1 MTRLNPKLIPL
12 FVALLSIASAAAQ
25 SVPTVKEGQV
35 TGAGFV
41 ITLPT
46 DIVVEPAGTNES
58 THGFYLDLPPRSGNA
73 PIRREGHDSSYRYI
87 AFDTKWDIGD
97 MPSLDKV
104 VDSLTS
110 NILEHIPPEIVGEG
124 PVMLEANLPARL
136 GTLPARRL
144 IIKYRNSQ
152 KKPAIRQII
161 VGYHARKDAAA
172 IIYFLTLNTTQQNFQ
187 DDIGLFSKILSGF
200 KLTDQ

>member
-1 MTRLNPKLIPL
+1 MAICL
-12 FVALLSIASAAAQ
+12 ALLSIASATGQ
-25 SVPTVKEGQV
+25 SIPTVKDGQV
-35 TGAGFV
+35 TGAGFT
-41 ITLPT
+41 ITLPA
-46 DIVVEPAGTNES
+46 DITVDPGATNET
-58 THGFYLDLPPRSGNA
+58 THGFFVELPPRSSNA
-73 PIRREGHDSSYRYI
+73 PVRREGRDSGYRYI

-104 VDSLTS
+104 VDNLTS
-110 NILEHIPPEIVGEG
+110 NILDRMPPEIVGDG

-144 IIKYRNSQ
+144 VIKYRNSQ
-152 KKPAIRQII
+152 KKPAIRQVI
-161 VGYHARKDAAA
+161 VGYRVRKDAGA

-187 DDIGLFSKILSGF
+187 EDIGLFSKILAGF

>member
-1 MTRLNPKLIPL
+1 M
-12 FVALLSIASAAAQ
+12 
-25 SVPTVKEGQV
+25 
-35 TGAGFV
+35 
-41 ITLPT
+41 
-46 DIVVEPAGTNES
+46 
-58 THGFYLDLPPRSGNA
+58 
-73 PIRREGHDSSYRYI
+73 RREGRDSGYRYI

-104 VDSLTS
+104 VDNLTS
-110 NILEHIPPEIVGEG
+110 NILDRMPPEIVGDG

-144 IIKYRNSQ
+144 VIKYRNSQ
-152 KKPAIRQII
+152 KKPAIRQVI
-161 VGYHARKDAAA
+161 VGYRVRKDAGA

-187 DDIGLFSKILSGF
+187 EDIGLFSKILAGF

>member
-1 MTRLNPKLIPL
+1 MIAI
-12 FVALLSIASAAAQ
+12 FIAFLSIASAAAQ
-25 SVPTVKEGQV
+25 SVPTVKDGQV
-35 TGAGFV
+35 IGAGFV
-41 ITLPT
+41 ITLPA
-46 DIVVEPAGTNES
+46 DIAVETAGTDES

-73 PIRREGHDSSYRYI
+73 PIRREGHTSSYRYI

-104 VDSLTS
+104 VDNITG
-110 NILEHIPPEIVGEG
+110 NILDHIPPEIVGYG

-136 GTLPARRL
+136 GTVPARRL

-161 VGYHARKDAAA
+161 VAYHARKDAAA
-172 IIYFLTLNTTQQNFQ
+172 IIYFLTLNTTQQSFQ